1 MFETTKAQDDIL
13 IKDVFVSKMLEK
25 LEKRPIFNIEIL
37 FVNETFQSYNQ
48 ELLYFVDCVSPP
60 EEETAP

>member
-1 MFETTKAQDDIL
+1 
-13 IKDVFVSKMLEK
+13 MLEK